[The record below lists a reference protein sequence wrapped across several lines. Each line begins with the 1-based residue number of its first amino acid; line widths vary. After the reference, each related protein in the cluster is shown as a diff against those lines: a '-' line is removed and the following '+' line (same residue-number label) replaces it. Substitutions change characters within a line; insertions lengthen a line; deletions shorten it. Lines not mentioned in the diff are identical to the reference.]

1 MSSGDAA
8 RRAHRRTLGRHGP
21 LTRDGRGRAR
31 GFSLLEMVVAIA
43 ILGLALGALYQ
54 AASGATRNVRSD
66 EKYAF
71 GVELARSLLAAHSRV
86 PAEGV
91 SQRGETAGGFAW
103 RVDSRPIDLERTPL
117 AEAGLQRIEVTVSW
131 PDGSRRRALQLDS
144 VVEGAPQ

>member
-1 MSSGDAA
+1 M
-8 RRAHRRTLGRHGP
+8 
-21 LTRDGRGRAR
+21 
-31 GFSLLEMVVAIA
+31 
-43 ILGLALGALYQ
+43 
-54 AASGATRNVRSD
+54 RSD